1 MNTMGLWGRSKTA
14 AVRVPELVPTA
25 PLRKARVEASIPVAV
40 EIAGQW
46 AWRILALTGTLVV
59 FGLLIVNLRE
69 IVIPFMVALLISA
82 LLVPFSNF
90 LRRHG
95 LPKWLS
101 IVIALVVFIVVVGGL
116 IYLVV
121 LQVRAGL
128 PDLEKRSVSAY
139 TNFRVF
145 LKTSPL
151 QVSDSQF
158 NSYLAQVGTA
168 IQSDSKNLASGALT
182 IGTSGLHLL
191 TGALLVLFSTIFLLI
206 DGTGVWRWVTKL
218 FPRRAR
224 TAVDGAGKAGW
235 LTLTT
240 FVRVQVFV
248 AAVNAVGIG
257 LFAFFL
263 GLPLA
268 IPIAIVV
275 FLASFIPVVGAIA
288 TGVIAVAI
296 ALVYVGP
303 IQAVIMLGG
312 VLGVHLLEAHVL
324 QPLVMGTAVKV
335 HPLAVVLGVAAGSY
349 VAGIP
354 GALFAV
360 PILATIN
367 VMFTYVAS
375 GEWRALSKKRAEYDA
390 AAGVFEKE

>member
-1 MNTMGLWGRSKTA
+1 MGLWGKSKTA
-14 AVRVPELVPTA
+14 ATRVPGLVPTGS
-25 PLRKARVEASIPVAV
+25 LRKARVEASIPVAI

-46 AWRILALTGTLVV
+46 AWRLLAVTGAVVV
-59 FGLLIVNLRE
+59 FGLLIVNLKE

-82 LLVPFSNF
+82 LLVPFVNF
-90 LRRHG
+90 LRRNG

-116 IYLVV
+116 VFLVV
-121 LQVRAGL
+121 LQVRAGF

-139 TNFRVF
+139 TNFRTF
-145 LKTSPL
+145 LKTSTL
-151 QVSDSQF
+151 RVSDSQF
-158 NSYLAQVGTA
+158 NSYLAQIGTA
-168 IQSDSKNLASGALT
+168 IQADSKNLASGALT

-303 IQAVIMLGG
+303 IQAIIMLGG

-375 GEWRALSKKRAEYDA
+375 GDWKALSKKRAEDDA
-390 AAGVFEKE
+390 AAAVLETS